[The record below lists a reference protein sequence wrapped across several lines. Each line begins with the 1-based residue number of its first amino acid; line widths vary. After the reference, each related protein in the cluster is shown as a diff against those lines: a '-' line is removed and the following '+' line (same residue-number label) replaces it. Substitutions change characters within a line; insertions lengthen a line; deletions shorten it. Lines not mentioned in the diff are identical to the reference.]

1 MSRLITITGPAYSGK
16 TTLINHLKTNN
27 NYVIPRHITT
37 RKKRID
43 DEPGFYK
50 YVSID
55 DYNTLLNRDELLKI
69 GRAHV

>member
-37 RKKRID
+37 RKKRI
-43 DEPGFYK
+43 PKTGLFPC
-50 YVSID
+50 VID
-55 DYNTLLNRDELLKI
+55 TFIVYGIIYNDWWRM
-69 GRAHV
+69 

>member
-37 RKKRID
+37 RKK
-43 DEPGFYK
+43 EYQKQVFFH
-50 YVSID
+50 VSL
-55 DYNTLLNRDELLKI
+55 THL
-69 GRAHV
+69 